1 MCPVRCVS
9 PARACRRLLSRVHP
23 YRVGVQS
30 EPDCSSPFYLAN
42 LTLKGGVEWRGTALW
57 PDRARSARTSAV
69 GSVVGRHGLP
79 RRRRRSATYPL
90 RSLRASPPS
99 ACPDGRTSCRT
110 HPRSESARS
119 AWRLRE
125 WRAAGP
131 AQSRHN
137 AERNKRSFCCLSS
150 EPRPTLEKARIG
162 CKTAPGRRHHD
173 TPHRESGD
181 PGSGLLA
188 GAVTSNTMPSSEAL
202 LLVLLLLGCLLLR
215 LLLRSGLAGILLLLG
230 LRDRA
235 WSIRAVICLHRPGLG
250 SVLCCVGMGLH

>member
-110 HPRSESARS
+110 HPRSVRA
-119 AWRLRE
+119 
-125 WRAAGP
+125 RAARGDSASGARRGP
-131 AQSRHN
+131 RSHATTRREIREVFAACHRSR
-137 AERNKRSFCCLSS
+137 ARLSKRRGSD
-150 EPRPTLEKARIG
+150 AR
-162 CKTAPGRRHHD
+162 R
-173 TPHRESGD
+173 
-181 PGSGLLA
+181 LLA
-188 GAVTSNTMPSSEAL
+188 DDTTT
-202 LLVLLLLGCLLLR
+202 R
-215 LLLRSGLAGILLLLG
+215 LTAS
-230 LRDRA
+230 RA
-235 WSIRAVICLHRPGLG
+235 IRAVVCWQAQ
-250 SVLCCVGMGLH
+250 